1 MFSFPSH
8 PSSFSFGSGSSATGR
23 TFGKLPQFIIDWL
36 SGLTNNEGDE
46 GFDIDAV
53 IPGLL
58 KPPSESDFEDNTGTE
73 SEPNYDYGFSEYLEG
88 LLSSVGAENELNRE
102 FNADEA
108 ERQREWSAQESALNR
123 SWQESMDNTRY
134 QRSVADLT
142 AAGLNP
148 ILAATNGVTTTPSGA
163 VGAGNSAS
171 YNVGGGD
178 TLSSI
183 LNSIA
188 GIASAISDFLPSNK
202 VVQVFKALGKAK

>member
-1 MFSFPSH
+1 MANNRADNGTLDGFIRSIAKILGVPGYETYEGTDYAAGYNAN
-8 PSSFSFGSGSSATGR
+8 PLNQASSATSVED
-23 TFGKLPQFIIDWL
+23 P
-36 SGLTNNEGDE
+36 
-46 GFDIDAV
+46 
-53 IPGLL
+53 
-58 KPPSESDFEDNTGTE
+58 ESDTFLQ
-73 SEPNYDYGFSEYLEG
+73 YLDG
-88 LLSSVGAENELNRE
+88 LFSSVGAENELNRE

-108 ERQREWSAQESALNR
+108 VKQRQWSSQEAELNR
-123 SWQESMDNTRY
+123 LFQERMDSSRY
-134 QRSVADLT
+134 QRSVADLS

-178 TLSSI
+178 TFSSI
-183 LNSIA
+183 LNSVS